1 MITSL
6 IGIGFLLIIL
16 FVGAPLGFAM
26 MAVGFVGY
34 GLIRGWEPALAMIAQ
49 QILDLAFNFGFS
61 VLPLFIVMGV
71 FVARSG
77 MAEDLYDA
85 CYKWLGHFR
94 GGLALATVA
103 ACGGFA
109 SVSGSSLATAATMAK
124 VAVPAMRKFKYQDSF
139 AVGTVAAGGT
149 IGMLIPPSTGMIIYG
164 ILTEVDVAKMFVG
177 GILPGIL
184 TIFVYFVV
192 IATVIR
198 VNPKAGPPGDRS
210 GWRERWISLSKVWG
224 VIALFIII
232 MGGIFLGV
240 FTPSEAGGIGAVGAL
255 AFAVGRGK
263 MTWWAFFA
271 SLVEAARVTALI
283 FMVGFGALIL
293 NQFVSIAGLPAA
305 MADFITGLNVPLW
318 GTLLFILLI
327 YILLGTII
335 EGLAII
341 FLTVP
346 IFVPIM
352 EQLGFNLIWF
362 GVVMIMI
369 IEISLI
375 TPPIGLNVFV
385 MKTMLPEVP
394 LIDIFK
400 GIGPFFIGDIFR
412 LLVVAFVPGM
422 VLWLPSFMR

>member
-1 MITSL
+1 MVASL
-6 IGIGFLLIIL
+6 IGIGILLIIL
-16 FVGAPLGFAM
+16 FLGAPLGFSM
-26 MAVGFVGY
+26 MAVGFAGY
-34 GLIRGWEPALAMIAQ
+34 GLIRGWEPALAMISQ

-124 VAVPAMRKFKYQDSF
+124 VAVPAMRKFNYQDSF

-184 TIFVYFVV
+184 TIFVYFAV

-198 VNPKAGPPGDRS
+198 VNPKAGPPGERS

-224 VIALFIII
+224 VIALFILI

-255 AFAVGRGK
+255 AFAVGRRK

-305 MADFITGLNVPLW
+305 MADFITGLDVSLAT
-318 GTLLFILLI
+318 TLLFILLI

-346 IFVPIM
+346 IFVPIV
-352 EQLGFNLIWF
+352 EQLGFDLIWF

-385 MKTMLPEVP
+385 MKSMLPEVP

-400 GIGPFFIGDIFR
+400 GIGPFFVGDIIR
-412 LLVVAFVPGM
+412 LLIVAFVPGM

>member
-1 MITSL
+1 MVASL
-6 IGIGFLLIIL
+6 IGIGFLLLIL
-16 FVGAPLGFAM
+16 FLGAPLGFAM

-34 GLIRGWEPALAMIAQ
+34 GLIRGWEPALGMISQ

-94 GGLALATVA
+94 GGLALATIA

-124 VAVPAMRKFKYQDSF
+124 VAVPAMRKFNYQDSF

-149 IGMLIPPSTGMIIYG
+149 IGMLIPPSTAMISYG
-164 ILTEVDVAKMFVG
+164 ILTEVDVAKLFVG

-184 TIFVYFVV
+184 TIFVYFGV
-192 IATVIR
+192 ISIIIR

-210 GWRERWISLSKVWG
+210 GWRQRWISLSKVWG
-224 VIALFIII
+224 VIALFILI

-255 AFAVGRGK
+255 AFAVGRRK
-263 MTWWAFFA
+263 MSWWAFFA

-305 MADFITGLNVPLW
+305 MADFILGLNVSLAT
-318 GTLLFILLI
+318 TLLFILLI

-346 IFVPIM
+346 IFVPIV
-352 EQLGFNLIWF
+352 EALGFDLIWF

-385 MKTMLPEVP
+385 MKSMLPEVP

-400 GIGPFFIGDIFR
+400 GIGPFFVGDIIR
-412 LLVVAFVPGM
+412 LLIVAFVPGL

>member
-6 IGIGFLLIIL
+6 IGIGFLLIVL
-16 FVGAPLGFAM
+16 FLGAPLGFSM
-26 MAVGFVGY
+26 MGVGFVGY

-124 VAVPAMRKFKYQDSF
+124 VAVPAMRKFNYQDSF

-198 VNPKAGPPGDRS
+198 VNPKAGPPGDRT
-210 GWRERWISLSKVWG
+210 GWPDRWIALSKVWG
-224 VIALFIII
+224 VIALFILI

-255 AFAVGRGK
+255 AFAIGRGK
-263 MTWWAFFA
+263 MTWWHFFA

-305 MADFITGLNVPLW
+305 MADFITGLDVPLW
-318 GTLLFILLI
+318 AVLLFILGI

-346 IFVPIM
+346 IFVPIV
-352 EQLGFNLIWF
+352 EALGFDLIWF

-394 LIDIFK
+394 LVDIFK

>member
-1 MITSL
+1 MIASL
-6 IGIGFLLIIL
+6 IGIAILLLLL
-16 FVGAPLGFAM
+16 FGGAPLGFSM

-34 GLIRGWEPALAMIAQ
+34 GLIRGWDPAMGMVSQ
-49 QILDLAFNFGFS
+49 EILELAFNFGFS

-71 FVARSG
+71 FVSRSG
-77 MAEDLYDA
+77 MSDDLYDA

-109 SVSGSSLATAATMAK
+109 AVSGSSLATAATMAK

-149 IGMLIPPSTGMIIYG
+149 IGMLIPPSTAMIIYG
-164 ILTEVDVAKMFVG
+164 ILTEVDVAKLFVG
-177 GILPGIL
+177 GILPGLL
-184 TIFVYFVV
+184 TIIVYFVV
-192 IATVIR
+192 ISVVIR
-198 VNPKAGPPGDRS
+198 VWPNAGPPGDRT
-210 GWRERWISLSKVWG
+210 GWRDRIIALSKVWG
-224 VIALFIII
+224 VIALFFLI

-255 AFAVGRGK
+255 AFAIGRGR
-263 MTWWAFFA
+263 MSWWHFFA
-271 SLVEAARVTALI
+271 SLVEAARITALV
-283 FMVGFGALIL
+283 FVVGFGALIL
-293 NQFVSIAGLPAA
+293 NQFVNVAGLPDA
-305 MADFITGLNVPLW
+305 MANFINGLNVSV
-318 GTLLFILLI
+318 GVTLLFILFI
-327 YILLGTII
+327 YILLGTVI

-346 IFVPIM
+346 IFVPIV
-352 EQLGFNLIWF
+352 EALGFDLIWF

-385 MKTMLPEVP
+385 MKSMLPEVP

-400 GIGPFFIGDIFR
+400 GIGPFFVGDIFR

-422 VLWLPSFMR
+422 VLWLPSFM

>member
-352 EQLGFNLIWF
+352 EQLGFDLIWF